1 MDRKEEQ
8 NQERN
13 RQKEIFAGKV
23 AVVTGASRGFGRAMA
38 LELARKGAMV
48 VINYNGSEER
58 AQEVQKCIEEE
69 GNEAAIMQ
77 CDVSDFQACE
87 AFFKK
92 VIEQFGRLD
101 ILVNCAGIGVVQ
113 SVLDHEEDLW
123 DKTLSINLTGT
134 VRFGRAAAKVMKEQG
149 GGKIINMGSQ
159 AGVVALDGH
168 LTYGCCKAAVIYATK
183 QFAMELAQYNIN
195 VNAISP
201 TIILT
206 PMGEE
211 NWYNERGV
219 EFKKKIPAH
228 RFGYPEE
235 VAACAVF
242 LASDASSLVNGA
254 NLVIDGGFTIC

>member
-1 MDRKEEQ
+1 MDY
-8 NQERN
+8 RN
-13 RQKEIFAGKV
+13 FDENFSLAGKT
-23 AVVTGASRGFGRAMA
+23 AIVTGAASGIGYEIAKMY
-38 LELARKGAMV
+38 ARKGANV
-48 VINYNGSEER
+48 VSFDLSEPKDLEDYMA
-58 AQEVQKCIEEE
+58 AQNVGFLAYVGDITKT
-69 GNEAAIMQ
+69 EAIDGCVA
-77 CDVSDFQACE
+77 AALE
-87 AFFKK
+87 K
-92 VIEQFGRLD
+92 FGKLD
-101 ILVNCAGIGVVQ
+101 ILVNCAGIGVVEG
-113 SVLDHEEDLW
+113 VLDHGEELW
-123 DKTLSINLTGT
+123 DKTLSINLTGS
-134 VRFGRAAAKVMKEQG
+134 VRFMRAAAKVMKEQG

-211 NWYNERGV
+211 NWNNERGE

-242 LASDASSLVNGA
+242 LASDAASLINGA

>member
-1 MDRKEEQ
+1 MDYRHFNED
-8 NQERN
+8 
-13 RQKEIFAGKV
+13 FSLVGKT
-23 AVVTGASRGFGRAMA
+23 AIVTGAASGIGYEIAKMY
-38 LELARKGAMV
+38 ARKGANV
-48 VINYNGSEER
+48 VSFDMNTPDGLEEY
-58 AQEVQKCIEEE
+58 AENLNVGFMAYTGNITKTEMIDECIEKTLE
-69 GNEAAIMQ
+69 
-77 CDVSDFQACE
+77 
-87 AFFKK
+87 K
-92 VIEQFGRLD
+92 FGALD
-101 ILVNCAGIGVVQ
+101 ILVNCAGIGVVE
-113 SVLDHEEDLW
+113 SVLEHDEALW
-123 DKTLSINLTGT
+123 DKTLSINLTGL
-134 VRFGRAAAKVMKEQG
+134 VRFGRAAAKVMKERG

-211 NWYNERGV
+211 NWNNEKGV

-242 LASDASSLVNGA
+242 LASDAASLINGA

>member
-1 MDRKEEQ
+1 
-8 NQERN
+8 
-13 RQKEIFAGKV
+13 
-23 AVVTGASRGFGRAMA
+23 
-38 LELARKGAMV
+38 
-48 VINYNGSEER
+48 
-58 AQEVQKCIEEE
+58 
-69 GNEAAIMQ
+69 
-77 CDVSDFQACE
+77 
-87 AFFKK
+87 
-92 VIEQFGRLD
+92 
-101 ILVNCAGIGVVQ
+101 
-113 SVLDHEEDLW
+113 
-123 DKTLSINLTGT
+123 
-134 VRFGRAAAKVMKEQG
+134 
-149 GGKIINMGSQ
+149 MGSQ

-206 PMGEE
+206 QMGEE
-211 NWYNERGV
+211 NWNNERGV

>member
-1 MDRKEEQ
+1 MDY
-8 NQERN
+8 RN
-13 RQKEIFAGKV
+13 FNEDFSLAGKT
-23 AVVTGASRGFGRAMA
+23 AIITGAASGIGYEIAKMY
-38 LELARKGAMV
+38 ARKGANV
-48 VINYNGSEER
+48 VSFDLSEPKDME
-58 AQEVQKCIEEE
+58 AYAKEQNVGFMAYIGNITKTEAIDECVQKTLE
-69 GNEAAIMQ
+69 
-77 CDVSDFQACE
+77 
-87 AFFKK
+87 K
-92 VIEQFGRLD
+92 FGKLD
-101 ILVNCAGIGVVQ
+101 ILVNCAGIGVVE
-113 SVLDHEEDLW
+113 SVLEHGEELW

-134 VRFGRAAAKVMKEQG
+134 VRFSRAAAAVMKENG

-211 NWYNERGV
+211 NWNNERGE

-242 LASDASSLVNGA
+242 LASDAASLINGA